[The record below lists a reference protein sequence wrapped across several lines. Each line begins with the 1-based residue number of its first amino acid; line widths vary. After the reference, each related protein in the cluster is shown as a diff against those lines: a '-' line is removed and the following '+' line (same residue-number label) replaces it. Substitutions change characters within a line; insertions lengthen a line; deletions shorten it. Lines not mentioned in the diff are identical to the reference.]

1 MDWVDTKSFRSLTWA
16 TAAALLTAQLCPRD
30 SEGYIP
36 IVSELICWILVLAFY
51 ELVPHIWN
59 GIFKDSQFVFEVQL
73 RFLPWVIATSISV
86 STLSFSVEDSSWVVP
101 AITPILVGL
110 RRTSLLPRLR
120 QSHPEHLR
128 SVAWLPFAIGAASV
142 VVLAPSSEYNR
153 LAFAGLALLGLAGTY
168 ASLVCIFELD
178 IENTSTPVKSG
189 IAGIVRA
196 IAYRTI
202 GMLAI
207 LAVALMFLLLPGTT
221 PYLTRALLTG
231 VVKAVH
237 WIIVLWLAQQIPLEM
252 VATLWTCA
260 VASRASFVPN
270 ASASLGLFQTL
281 ARLSVAI
288 LAVYQTI
295 AFLPKTTRSRYML
308 YIFAIWPLL
317 SLVHHTPLNGKVAFL
332 PGEIST
338 QNPVTTSPKPGL
350 RHPIEELILKAQLD
364 LTHVVERQSK
374 TLQEAESE
382 YRKRYSRDPPPGFE
396 KWFEFA
402 RSKKSVIIDDY
413 DMINED
419 LKPFWKI
426 SPQILLDAID
436 HVTSFEHLALRKC
449 GFTNGEYHGQGGGWI
464 VDDLGHLLE
473 EVSRDLPDVE
483 FAFDVVDEP
492 RVIITKQ
499 MLEDGG
505 TSKPEF
511 QNADHASIWERVI
524 ASCQDSIPKSYQDTV
539 YDYGLPFVQNWHQ
552 AKDVC
557 NHPEFSKMHGFF
569 SSPETCI
576 LTDAPIPV
584 LSQAAPT
591 SFGDIMYP
599 SPWYTEK
606 QDQGNYKDEEDP
618 LWEQKHNTLYWAG
631 STTGSHSW
639 DSSWHYSHRQRF
651 VTLVQSLNDTT
662 HKYLKQVKTGVWD
675 GYEAEESHQDL
686 FDVKL
691 TAVIQC
697 DEKDCDEQRRFFKLG
712 EKEDRNKQFQSKFI
726 FDLDGNSFS
735 GRYYTLLQSRSVVLK
750 QTVLREWH
758 DERLVP
764 WIHFVPISLSMMELP
779 EVMKYLTSVE
789 GELRAQEI
797 ANASREWHAKVLR
810 REDFTIYLYRLM
822 LELARIMDPNRKME

>member
-1 MDWVDTKSFRSLTWA
+1 MHSVDTGNFRSLTWA
-16 TAAALLTAQLCPRD
+16 TAAALFTAQIYPR
-30 SEGYIP
+30 ETQGNIP
-36 IVSELICWILVLAFY
+36 ICSETICWILVVTFF
-51 ELVPHIWN
+51 ELVPHLWN
-59 GIFKDSQFVFEVQL
+59 GAFKDNQVIFEAPIRL
-73 RFLPWVIATSISV
+73 LPWMIAASISV
-86 STLSFSVEDSSWVVP
+86 STISFSFDDSSWVIP

-110 RRTSLLPRLR
+110 RRTMLLPSLR
-120 QSHPEHLR
+120 QSHPEHIR
-128 SVAWLPFAIGAASV
+128 SVVWLPFVIGAVSV
-142 VVLAPSSEYNR
+142 IVLAPPLDLGR
-153 LAFAGLALLGLAGTY
+153 IAFAGPALVGLAGTY
-168 ASLVCIFELD
+168 AFLIHMFESE
-178 IENTSTPVKSG
+178 IGNTGPPATSG
-189 IAGIVRA
+189 CVRIVRA

-202 GMLAI
+202 GTLVISAI
-207 LAVALMFLLLPGTT
+207 VLMFLLLPGTT
-221 PYLTRALLTG
+221 PNLGRALLAG
-231 VVKAVH
+231 FVKAAH
-237 WIIVLWLAQQIPLEM
+237 WIIALWLTQHIPWET
-252 VATLWTCA
+252 VTTLWTCA
-260 VASRASFVPN
+260 VASRVSFVTN

-281 ARLSVAI
+281 ARFSVAI

-295 AFLPKTTRSRYML
+295 TFLPKTTQSRYML
-308 YIFAIWPLL
+308 YVFAIWPLL
-317 SLVHHTPLNGKVAFL
+317 SLVQHPPFYGKVAFL
-332 PGEIST
+332 PGEVWT
-338 QNPVTTSPKPGL
+338 QNPVTSSPKPSL
-350 RHPIEELILKAQLD
+350 RHPIEELVLKAQID
-364 LTHVVERQSK
+364 FTHLVERQSK
-374 TLQEAESE
+374 TLQEAELE

-396 KWFEFA
+396 KWFDFA
-402 RSKKSVIIDDY
+402 RLKESVFIDDF

-426 SPQILLDAID
+426 SPQKLLEAID
-436 HVTSFEHLALRKC
+436 HVTSFEYLALRKC

-492 RVIITKQ
+492 RVIITEQ

-511 QNADHASIWERVI
+511 QNADHASIWEQVT

-539 YDYGLPFVQNWHQ
+539 YDYGLPFVQDWHQ

-618 LWEQKHNTLYWAG
+618 PWEQKHNTLYWAG
-631 STTGSHSW
+631 STTGSHSR
-639 DSSWHYSHRQRF
+639 DGSWHYSHRQRF
-651 VTLVQSLNDTT
+651 VTLVQSLNETT
-662 HKYLKQVKTGVWD
+662 HKYLKQVRTGVWD

-691 TAVIQC
+691 TAIIQC
-697 DEKDCDEQRRFFKLG
+697 DEKDCDEQRRLFRLG